1 MSPITLA
8 EMKSIRLMKRSDR
21 KYVTDK
27 ETLLRLLEDAKDDY
41 YVQETGGKRIS
52 PYATTYWDDKNNS
65 MFRHHQAGK
74 LPRKKIRVRTYTAT
88 GNSFLEVKQ
97 KDNHGKTRK
106 KRIAVTS
113 EKAVL
118 EGREGEDF
126 LTERTGLS
134 FYDLHP
140 TLSNRFNRITLVN
153 RAKTERLTIDFDLVF
168 HNRHSE
174 RSHRMENAVIIELK
188 RDELVASPV
197 IPLLRKYRVKPLGFS
212 KYCIGAML
220 TDPSLPINRF
230 KKRLIKIRKAID

>member
-1 MSPITLA
+1 
-8 EMKSIRLMKRSDR
+8 
-21 KYVTDK
+21 
-27 ETLLRLLEDAKDDY
+27 
-41 YVQETGGKRIS
+41 
-52 PYATTYWDDKNNS
+52 

-188 RDELVASPV
+188 RDEPRCFSRNTATEKISCQTARIQQIL
-197 IPLLRKYRVKPLGFS
+197 YRSDAHRPEP
-212 KYCIGAML
+212 ANQ
-220 TDPSLPINRF
+220 SL
-230 KKRLIKIRKAID
+230 